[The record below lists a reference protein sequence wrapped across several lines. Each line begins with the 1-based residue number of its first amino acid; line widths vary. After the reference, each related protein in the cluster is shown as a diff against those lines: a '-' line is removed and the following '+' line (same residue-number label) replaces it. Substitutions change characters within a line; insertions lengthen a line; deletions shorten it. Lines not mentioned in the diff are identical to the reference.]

1 MSSPAGRRS
10 ESWSSRVRKLLV
22 VLVLL
27 VAAAGAAAVLLL
39 RKGSTSS
46 PAVAPARV
54 ASRLAPGVVPRAGV
68 YRYEQSGYE
77 QAKAG
82 PLTIHRRFPATG
94 LLVVSGSGHV
104 VQQEWRYSKQ
114 HLEATRDRVTA
125 KGSYVIWERTRLTM
139 VITQDEA
146 HAATPPTLSEP
157 AHLHVGQ
164 RWVQDYT
171 VGGVRSRSRN
181 DVTGRCGD
189 GCFVVVA
196 DSTVAGAHPGTEH
209 DVSWESPATGL
220 TLRETIDR
228 RIGGTFPY
236 RMHLTLRLLGRR

>member
-1 MSSPAGRRS
+1 M
-10 ESWSSRVRKLLV
+10 RKLLV
-22 VLVLL
+22 ALVLL
-27 VAAAGAAAVLLL
+27 TVVVGAVAVLLL
-39 RKGSTSS
+39 QAGSTST
-46 PAVAPARV
+46 PAAAPPRVVA
-54 ASRLAPGVVPRAGV
+54 RLAPGVVPRAGV
-68 YRYEQSGYE
+68 YRYAQTGFE

-82 PLTIHRRFPATG
+82 PLKIHRRFPATG

-125 KGSYVIWERTRLTM
+125 TGSYVIWERTRLTM
-139 VITQDEA
+139 VVTQDEA
-146 HAATPPTLSEP
+146 YVAKPATLSEP

-171 VGGVRSRSRN
+171 VGGVRSISRN
-181 DVTGRCGD
+181 RVTGRCGK

-196 DSTVAGAHPGTEH
+196 DSTVSGAHPGTEH
-209 DVSWESPATGL
+209 DVTWENPTTGL

-228 RIGGTFPY
+228 HIGGTFPY
-236 RMHLTLRLLGRR
+236 RMQLTLRLLGKA